1 MISATSR
8 YASSSVVAVMQDG
21 QDVTVITP
29 SPAQSY
35 SFTYISHMLTQYDR
49 LDNLSSQYYGDP
61 SQWWRI
67 AQANPDVAMD
77 WTAVAPGTVIR
88 IPTS

>member
-8 YASSSVVAVMQDG
+8 YASSSVVAVSEGG
-21 QDVTVITP
+21 QDVSVITP
-29 SPAQSY
+29 SPASAY

-49 LDNLSSQYYGDP
+49 LDSLASQYFGDP
-61 SQWWRI
+61 TQWWRV

-77 WTAVAPGTVIR
+77 WTSVPPGTIIR